1 MLEMKSRAWAYMQKG
16 HYLLEWPL
24 SAGNFWLKKIL
35 KHTPSSWSWSCRIK
49 ATVKLVGLFYSLL
62 GLFQGLFW
70 RVWCTQTSTKATTF
84 VGLSLGLFWPS
95 WSVSRS
101 ILISIVHHF
110 SWTVSRSLFTLV
122 GLFLGLFWRLRRML
136 HSGEHR
142 KQITECD
149 WQLTE
154 VNARGGKKNT
164 SLKKKITE
172 CDSWQRWTLE
182 GGKKNTSCEN
192 LWSSVEL
199 TRPSATL
206 VREMSIS
213 WHLV

>member
-95 WSVSRS
+95 GSVSWS

-149 WQLTE
+149 
-154 VNARGGKKNT
+154 
-164 SLKKKITE
+164 
-172 CDSWQRWTLE
+172 SWQRWTLE
-182 GGKKNTSCEN
+182 GEKRTPAVKIYEVP
-192 LWSSVEL
+192 W
-199 TRPSATL
+199 
-206 VREMSIS
+206 S
-213 WHLV
+213 WHVPRQPLFVKCLSVDTWFRV

>member
-1 MLEMKSRAWAYMQKG
+1 MSIYAERS
-16 HYLLEWPL
+16 L
-24 SAGNFWLKKIL
+24 SAGMTIICWKLLVKKNT
-35 KHTPSSWSWSCRIK
+35 KTYSFPWSWSCRIK

-70 RVWCTQTSTKATTF
+70 RVWCTQTSTNATTF

-149 WQLTE
+149 
-154 VNARGGKKNT
+154 
-164 SLKKKITE
+164 
-172 CDSWQRWTLE
+172 SWQRWTLE
-182 GGKKNTSCEN
+182 GEKKNTSCEN